1 MTTMTE
7 PVFFGFIG
15 SYGRIESIYKSA
27 MMDWSESKIFGAR
40 MNQIGQSNESNESNK
55 FKVED
60 ATSRL
65 GTFNVQAI

>member
-1 MTTMTE
+1 
-7 PVFFGFIG
+7 
-15 SYGRIESIYKSA
+15 